1 MTIEKIEDFKKI
13 QQNCSNIFLIDENLC
28 LGNSYE
34 VINHNFQTLS
44 SALSS
49 FETDIKYF
57 NKMFTYFAANSS
69 KYIEINNNLKEK
81 TNTLND
87 LYTLVVSN
95 SASWTK
101 TISIFYNELISVS
114 EWDLNKNSYPQTK
127 FLNWINKNF
136 PPINFNK
143 NQTLVLY
150 VNLYENLSFR
160 FDKGFRLEYYEQCY
174 IPPTKVVLTCND
186 RTCGTIS
193 FPGRGGNWT
202 GVYVDEK
209 GNKTKVKGCSSP
221 YTKCKKRPAAG
232 GINAMVECPITG
244 SKTLRITH
252 RKDETDR
259 HISTSLGFIY
269 ENINSNW
276 SYIKKI

>member
-81 TNTLND
+81 TNKLND

-101 TISIFYNELISVS
+101 TISVFYNELISVS

-186 RTCGTIS
+186 GTCGPIS
-193 FPGRGGNWT
+193 FPGRGGNWSGT
-202 GVYVDEK
+202 YVDEK
-209 GNKTKVKGCSSP
+209 GNRTRVKGCGSP
-221 YTKCKKRPAAG
+221 YAKCKKRPAAG
-232 GINAMVECPITG
+232 GINAMVECPTTG